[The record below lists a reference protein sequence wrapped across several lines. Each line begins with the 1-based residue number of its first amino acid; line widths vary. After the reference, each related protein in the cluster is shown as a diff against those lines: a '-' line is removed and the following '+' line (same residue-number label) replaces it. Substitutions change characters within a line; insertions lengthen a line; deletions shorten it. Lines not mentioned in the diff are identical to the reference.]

1 METIRLKKFTMNT
14 ERFQQ
19 LLNKPVSEL
28 VNMIMSL
35 EEENEKLKEY
45 RTRLIKVRNLVV
57 PDDEKR
63 KQGRPRKDSE
73 EVI

>member
-1 METIRLKKFTMNT
+1 MNT

>member
-1 METIRLKKFTMNT
+1 METIKLKKFTMNT